1 MTLEEWARV
10 NVGSEECDYGLPYY
24 VEAIEDFIDTL
35 RADGWRIVK
44 LHGRGQVS
52 GGNAPTYTLCEV
64 TDELR

>member
-35 RADGWRIVK
+35 RADGWRVVK
-44 LHGRGQVS
+44 LDPLVDSGRGTNEARV
-52 GGNAPTYTLCEV
+52 V